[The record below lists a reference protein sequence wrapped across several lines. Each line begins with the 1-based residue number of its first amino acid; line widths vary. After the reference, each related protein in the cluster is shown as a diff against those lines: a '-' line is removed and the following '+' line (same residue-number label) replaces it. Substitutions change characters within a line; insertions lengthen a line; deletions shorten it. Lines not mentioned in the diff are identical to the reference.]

1 MGIGGLILLL
11 YAIFSKTFIKKHEL
25 SYVFLMT
32 SGLMVLVT
40 LCVDY
45 QSLYVILTYLPG
57 ISSVRAVSRI
67 ILIFVLCL
75 LIIMDSVFAFKHRSY
90 TREWNERIKIL
101 EAKIKVPLQKESIL
115 VLKDAEPIDNANA
128 LDAMIF
134 AQIKGIK
141 TMNGYSGNAPSERK

>member
-1 MGIGGLILLL
+1 MLDDLALREFKWIN
-11 YAIFSKTFIKKHEL
+11 T
-25 SYVFLMT
+25 V
-32 SGLMVLVT
+32 
-40 LCVDY
+40 
-45 QSLYVILTYLPG
+45 P
-57 ISSVRAVSRI
+57 
-67 ILIFVLCL
+67 LIFVLCL

-141 TMNGYSGNAPSERK
+141 TMNGYSGNAPSGYNYMRTCQDVFNNIKAAEKFYREKQGIFFKVNVDKLVFVGFDGDCKKIKS